1 VLTSALRK
9 ASIPQCGIKE
19 EGKELSLVPVDRQNL
34 SLPLPLLGCVR
45 RLLLPSNALFVN
57 EVRRQ
62 KLVQL
67 LNDLYNIAFCKF
79 LRLKN

>member
-9 ASIPQCGIKE
+9 SSVLQCEIRE
-19 EGKELSLVPVDRQNL
+19 EGKEDRSVTVDYQNL
-34 SLPLPLLGCVR
+34 SLPLPLLSRVQ

-57 EVRRQ
+57 EVGRQ

-67 LNDLYNIAFCKF
+67 LNDLYNIAF
-79 LRLKN
+79 

>member
-1 VLTSALRK
+1 
-9 ASIPQCGIKE
+9 
-19 EGKELSLVPVDRQNL
+19 
-34 SLPLPLLGCVR
+34 LLGCVQ

-57 EVRRQ
+57 EVGRQ

-79 LRLKN
+79 LWYHSRGPFCLFLRYFNGTTMECGKSTFFVPPYSVGRF